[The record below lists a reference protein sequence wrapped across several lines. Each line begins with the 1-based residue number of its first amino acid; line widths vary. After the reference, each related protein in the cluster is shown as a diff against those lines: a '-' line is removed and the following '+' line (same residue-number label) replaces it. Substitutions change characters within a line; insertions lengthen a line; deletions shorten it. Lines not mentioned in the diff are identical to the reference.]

1 MRAAQI
7 FSLDA
12 WRRLS
17 AEERSKLTAMLPE
30 SCQESEADVEHV
42 LQTELFSLQ
51 PRRFGAHLARFWN
64 DLKAGAYSAA
74 SLAAAERADAER
86 ARAHTSLRRH
96 HHNALV
102 HKLHQLRRT
111 WKPRAPRAPS
121 KSSGGGGKASDQV
134 LYDKQ
139 SGGLVRRTK
148 QGGLGAPLGRP
159 SLGDARGS
167 SSAPSLP
174 GGVGGG
180 AADSGDGG
188 GGVGG
193 SMPGP
198 PSGPPSTPGDPSGL
212 LPPFFG
218 GASGGGGGVDAGED
232 DEASVGD
239 GVSSNAGDMDQMA
252 SGLGGSGGLGSGGLK
267 RPRSGDGSGGGRSP
281 LGLTPNPYFD
291 RDAASA
297 GGDDNE
303 DGGCPAELRFFEL
316 VRDAISSVQQ
326 ELAPE
331 EYVRKA
337 VTIQAQASGMV
348 SKLPRGT
355 NLGQYLRSVLQFMA
369 TPAKSHAART
379 ARSAAIASGE
389 APNEPPP
396 SALVQ
401 LDGTTQSFRWIA
413 APDASSNASLRRF
426 EALHYEQFL
435 SQHGGV
441 VGSVGGMRGMYAAP
455 RAQKNTLTL
464 PPGSAEQLAAF
475 RAEEERRY
483 ASPEAPFTFTLRD
496 GSRSCVAPLRK
507 SSSKAR
513 EHFLLE
519 NDRPA
524 GVTLLSLVRDAAARL
539 PGGEGSRTD
548 VCELLKESAHVIS
561 SVNDAQIT
569 SAASGALDRLQS
581 EADPPVR
588 YDAERKLWIY
598 LHGSRSEAD
607 FAAVPHGQQDQ
618 PADDMVVG

>member
-86 ARAHTSLRRH
+86 ARAHTSLRRQ

-252 SGLGGSGGLGSGGLK
+252 SGLGGSGGVGSGGLK

-413 APDASSNASLRRF
+413 ARCLLERFLRRF

-441 VGSVGGMRGMYAAP
+441 VGSVGACGACMRLEGAEEHAHTAAGLG
-455 RAQKNTLTL
+455 RAARGL
-464 PPGSAEQLAAF
+464 

-483 ASPEAPFTFTLRD
+483 ASPEAPFVHP
-496 GSRSCVAPLRK
+496 SRRLAFMRRSLRK
-507 SSSKAR
+507 SSSKAAST
-513 EHFLLE
+513 FC
-519 NDRPA
+519 
-524 GVTLLSLVRDAAARL
+524 
-539 PGGEGSRTD
+539 SRT
-548 VCELLKESAHVIS
+548 
-561 SVNDAQIT
+561 T
-569 SAASGALDRLQS
+569 GR
-581 EADPPVR
+581 R
-588 YDAERKLWIY
+588 
-598 LHGSRSEAD
+598 G
-607 FAAVPHGQQDQ
+607 
-618 PADDMVVG
+618 

>member
-1 MRAAQI
+1 M
-7 FSLDA
+7 
-12 WRRLS
+12 
-17 AEERSKLTAMLPE
+17 
-30 SCQESEADVEHV
+30 
-42 LQTELFSLQ
+42 
-51 PRRFGAHLARFWN
+51 
-64 DLKAGAYSAA
+64 
-74 SLAAAERADAER
+74 
-86 ARAHTSLRRH
+86 
-96 HHNALV
+96 
-102 HKLHQLRRT
+102 
-111 WKPRAPRAPS
+111 
-121 KSSGGGGKASDQV
+121 
-134 LYDKQ
+134 
-139 SGGLVRRTK
+139 
-148 QGGLGAPLGRP
+148 
-159 SLGDARGS
+159 
-167 SSAPSLP
+167 
-174 GGVGGG
+174 
-180 AADSGDGG
+180 
-188 GGVGG
+188 
-193 SMPGP
+193 
-198 PSGPPSTPGDPSGL
+198 
-212 LPPFFG
+212 
-218 GASGGGGGVDAGED
+218 
-232 DEASVGD
+232 
-239 GVSSNAGDMDQMA
+239 
-252 SGLGGSGGLGSGGLK
+252 
-267 RPRSGDGSGGGRSP
+267 
-281 LGLTPNPYFD
+281 
-291 RDAASA
+291 
-297 GGDDNE
+297 
-303 DGGCPAELRFFEL
+303 
-316 VRDAISSVQQ
+316 RDAISSVQQ

-569 SAASGALDRLQS
+569 SAASRASTGSGRSWPAR
-581 EADPPVR
+581 AG
-588 YDAERKLWIY
+588 DAERKLWIY

-607 FAAVPHGQQDQ
+607 FCRAARAAGSASRRHGGWVAGGRGALWGSHRVCPRQAVG
-618 PADDMVVG
+618 PAAGVD